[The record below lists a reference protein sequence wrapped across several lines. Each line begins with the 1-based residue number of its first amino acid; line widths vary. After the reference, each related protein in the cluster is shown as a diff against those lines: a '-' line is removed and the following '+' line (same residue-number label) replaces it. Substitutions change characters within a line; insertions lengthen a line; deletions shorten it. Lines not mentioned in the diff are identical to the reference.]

1 MIISLMANL
10 LKDCVSESLPEEKMK
25 QGKYLFV
32 FSFFLALALSFQLPV
47 LAQEHASPFS
57 QSSPEDVGMSSERLR
72 HVVNTVQ
79 EWVNNDEIVG
89 AIMLVIRHDK
99 VVLHEA
105 VGWSDREKN
114 IPMEVG
120 TIVQMRSMTKPLTG
134 TAVLMLMEEGR
145 LLLDDKVSRYLPSFD
160 NPRSKDITIYQ
171 LLTHTSGLP
180 GDLRVSSLFSQ
191 RKRYASLREDVDQL
205 GRMGPLLE
213 PGTDFQYSD
222 RGSRVL
228 GALVEE
234 ISGMPAD
241 EFIQKRI
248 LDPLQMKDSFF
259 NHTRP
264 EDQRR
269 SRIATAYRA
278 RALGA
283 LIEERE
289 GIAPKGFSPGEP
301 GNWDRRFDNSE
312 FPLAQYFW
320 PSAGLL
326 STAMDYAKF
335 MSMMLHGGRF
345 GARQLLSP
353 AAVKLA
359 TSPHS
364 AYVYDAASLFVLRNQ
379 RETWRFYGLH
389 WRVLTDKYRLIP
401 GLASSG
407 SFGHGGVL
415 GTHAWADPQ
424 QDLIFIYLTQS
435 QGHQTRWRFVDLV
448 YAAIVD

>member
-1 MIISLMANL
+1 M
-10 LKDCVSESLPEEKMK
+10 EKK
-25 QGKYLFV
+25 RWVLIFSAVCLALV
-32 FSFFLALALSFQLPV
+32 FSVSPV
-47 LAQEHASPFS
+47 EAQENSSPFS
-57 QSSPEDVGMSSERLR
+57 RSSPEDVGMSSERLR

-89 AIMLVIRHDK
+89 AVMLVIRHDK

-105 VGWSDREKN
+105 VGWNDREKN

-120 TIVQMRSMTKPLTG
+120 NIVQMRSMTKPLTG

-145 LLLDDKVSRYLPSFD
+145 LLLDDKVSQYLPSFD

-180 GDLRVSSLFSQ
+180 GNPLISRIARDRGPNFP
-191 RKRYASLREDVDQL
+191 RPASFREGVDTF
-205 GRMGPLLE
+205 GRWGPYIE
-213 PGTDFQYSD
+213 PGTEFHYSD
-222 RGSRVL
+222 RSSRVL
-228 GALVEE
+228 GGLIEE

-269 SRIATAYRA
+269 SRVAAAYR
-278 RALGA
+278 
-283 LIEERE
+283 
-289 GIAPKGFSPGEP
+289 GEP
-301 GNWDRRFDNSE
+301 GNWDKVFENSDLPQTRF
-312 FPLAQYFW
+312 LR
-320 PSAGLL
+320 PSWGLL
-326 STAMDYAKF
+326 STAMDYANF

-345 GARQLLSP
+345 GTRQLLSP
-353 AAVKLA
+353 ATVKLA
-359 TSPHS
+359 TSPHI
-364 AYVYDAASLFVLRNQ
+364 LRNQ

-389 WRVLTDKYRLIP
+389 WNVSTDKYRLIP

-407 SFGHGGVL
+407 SFGHGGVQ
-415 GTHAWADPQ
+415 GTQAWADPQ

-435 QGHQTRWRFVDLV
+435 RGHQTRSRFVNLV
-448 YAAIVD
+448 HAAIVE

>member
-1 MIISLMANL
+1 MCLAL
-10 LKDCVSESLPEEKMK
+10 
-25 QGKYLFV
+25 V
-32 FSFFLALALSFQLPV
+32 FSVSPV
-47 LAQEHASPFS
+47 EAQENSSPFS
-57 QSSPEDVGMSSERLR
+57 RSSPEEVGMSSERLR

-89 AIMLVIRHDK
+89 AVMLVIRHDK

-105 VGWSDREKN
+105 VGWNDREKN

-120 TIVQMRSMTKPLTG
+120 NIVQMRSMTKPLTG

-145 LLLDDKVSRYLPSFD
+145 LLLDDKVSQYLPSFD
-160 NPRSKDITIYQ
+160 SPRSKDITIFQ

-180 GDLRVSSLFSQ
+180 GNDMLGEFVSLPGGLSISLREYVVSHREARAAS
-191 RKRYASLREDVDQL
+191 ASLRESADNL
-205 GRMGPLLE
+205 GRLGPYIE
-213 PGTDFQYSD
+213 PGTEFHYSD
-222 RGSRVL
+222 RSSRVL
-228 GALVEE
+228 GGLIEE

-269 SRIATAYRA
+269 SRVAAAY
-278 RALGA
+278 G
-283 LIEERE
+283 
-289 GIAPKGFSPGEP
+289 GEP
-301 GNWDRRFDNSE
+301 GNWDKEFENSDLPQTQ
-312 FPLAQYFW
+312 FLR
-320 PSAGLL
+320 PSWGLL
-326 STAMDYAKF
+326 STAMDYANF

-345 GARQLLSP
+345 GTRQFLSP
-353 AAVKLA
+353 ATVKLA

-364 AYVYDAASLFVLRNQ
+364 EYVYDAASLFALRNQ

-389 WRVLTDKYRLIP
+389 WFVFTDKYRLIP

-407 SFGHGGVL
+407 SFGHGGVQ
-415 GTHAWADPQ
+415 GTYAGADPQ

-435 QGHQTRWRFVDLV
+435 RSHQTRSRFVNLV
-448 YAAIVD
+448 HAAIVE

>member
-1 MIISLMANL
+1 MANL
-10 LKDCVSESLPEEKMK
+10 LKDCVSESLQEEKMK
-25 QGKYLFV
+25 QGKYLFG
-32 FSFFLALALSFQLPV
+32 FSFFLALALGFQLPV
-47 LAQEHASPFS
+47 LAQENSSPFS
-57 QSSPEDVGMSSERLR
+57 RSSPEDVGMSSERLR

-79 EWVNNDEIVG
+79 EWMNNDEIVG
-89 AIMLVIRHDK
+89 AVMLVIRHDK

-145 LLLDDKVSRYLPSFD
+145 LLLDDKVSQYLPSFD
-160 NPRSKDITIYQ
+160 NPWSKDITIYQ

-180 GDLRVSSLFSQ
+180 GDDLSDRERHVNPG
-191 RKRYASLREDVDQL
+191 RPEHASLREDVDHL
-205 GRMGPLLE
+205 GRMGPLGE
-213 PGTDFQYSD
+213 PGTEYQYSSH
-222 RGSRVL
+222 GSSVL
-228 GALVEE
+228 GALIEE

-259 NHTRP
+259 FHTRP
-264 EDQRR
+264 DNQRR
-269 SRIATAYRA
+269 SRIATAYRP

-283 LIEERE
+283 RIEEIT

-312 FPLAQYFW
+312 FPLAQYFR
-320 PSAGLL
+320 PAVGLL

-345 GARQLLSP
+345 GTRQLLSP

-364 AYVYDAASLFVLRNQ
+364 EYVYDAASLFVLRNQ

-435 QGHQTRWRFVDLV
+435 QGHQTRWRFVELV
-448 YAAIVD
+448 YAAIVE

>member
-1 MIISLMANL
+1 LP
-10 LKDCVSESLPEEKMK
+10 KDGVSESLQGEKMK

-32 FSFFLALALSFQLPV
+32 FSFVVALALSFQLPV
-47 LAQEHASPFS
+47 LAQENSPFS
-57 QSSPEDVGMSSERLR
+57 RSSPEDVGMSSERLR

-105 VGWSDREKN
+105 VGWNDREKN

-145 LLLDDKVSRYLPSFD
+145 LLLDDKVSQYLPSFD
-160 NPRSKDITIYQ
+160 NPRSKNITIYQ

-180 GDLRVSSLFSQ
+180 GHSFFEVSRSLSSQ
-191 RKRYASLREDVDQL
+191 SKQFASLREDVDNL
-205 GRMGPLLE
+205 GRTGPYIE

-222 RGSRVL
+222 NSARVL
-228 GALVEE
+228 GALIEE

-259 NHTRP
+259 NHTLP
-264 EDQRR
+264 DNQRR
-269 SRIATAYRA
+269 SRVAAGYRSKVLSA
-278 RALGA
+278 RIERITGGA
-283 LIEERE
+283 QSDI
-289 GIAPKGFSPGEP
+289 PKP
-301 GNWDRRFDNSE
+301 GNWNRRFDSE
-312 FPLAQYFW
+312 FPLRQFRPYFFPAW
-320 PSAGLL
+320 GLL
-326 STAMDYAKF
+326 STATDYANF

-345 GARQLLSP
+345 GTSQLLSP
-353 AAVKLA
+353 ATVKLA

-364 AYVYDAASLFVLRNQ
+364 EYVYDARNQ
-379 RETWRFYGLH
+379 RERWRFYGLH
-389 WRVLTDKYRLIP
+389 WSVLTDKYRLIP

-407 SFGHGGVL
+407 SFGHNGAL
-415 GTHAWADPQ
+415 GTDAWADPQ

-435 QGHQTRWRFVDLV
+435 QGHQTSRRFANLV
-448 YAAIVD
+448 LAAIVD

>member
-1 MIISLMANL
+1 
-10 LKDCVSESLPEEKMK
+10 MK
-25 QGKYLFV
+25 QGKYLLV
-32 FSFFLALALSFQLPV
+32 FSFVLALALGFPLPV
-47 LAQEHASPFS
+47 LAQEHASPFFR
-57 QSSPEDVGMSSERLR
+57 SSPEDVGMSSERLR

-180 GDLRVSSLFSQ
+180 GNDMLGEFVSLPGGLSISLREYVASHREARAAS
-191 RKRYASLREDVDQL
+191 ASLRESADNL
-205 GRMGPLLE
+205 GRLGPYIE
-213 PGTDFQYSD
+213 PGTEFHYSD
-222 RGSRVL
+222 RSSRVL
-228 GALVEE
+228 GGLIEE

-269 SRIATAYRA
+269 SRVAAAY
-278 RALGA
+278 G
-283 LIEERE
+283 
-289 GIAPKGFSPGEP
+289 GEAA
-301 GNWDRRFDNSE
+301 NWNKWFENSDL
-312 FPLAQYFW
+312 PQTQWLR
-320 PSAGLL
+320 PSWGLL
-326 STAMDYAKF
+326 STAMDYANF

-345 GARQLLSP
+345 GTRQLLSP
-353 AAVKLA
+353 ATVKLA

-364 AYVYDAASLFVLRNQ
+364 EYVYDAASL

-389 WRVLTDKYRLIP
+389 WTVFTDKYRLIP

-407 SFGHGGVL
+407 SFMHGGVQ
-415 GTHAWADPQ
+415 GTHARADPQ

-435 QGHQTRWRFVDLV
+435 RGHQTLRRFVNLV
-448 YAAIVD
+448 HAAIVD